1 MKCVLMSS
9 TNVQTHRTEEE
20 EEVRVRGVK
29 GDTSITRAVI
39 TIIVLCVKS
48 WSCVCHGSWSWVTY
62 LSTVLGTWAE
72 ERTQFRLV
80 SDIIALHSSITCCN
94 CNWVIR
100 NPETAEQGGDR
111 GEEISLTQELLWSQH
126 SQWSGPGIQ
135 ALRIITAAVSC
146 DGAYVIR
153 EGHHHSY
160 AAWAIYL
167 WIPSEGLQWPQSF
180 TDSWQPEKMTI
191 HWIES
196 LISQFDNTENFKS
209 YMNDEIKHLNPK
221 NEFEKY

>member
-9 TNVQTHRTEEE
+9 TNVQTQRTEEE

-62 LSTVLGTWAE
+62 PSTVLGTWAE

-80 SDIIALHSSITCCN
+80 SDIIALHSSIMCCN

-111 GEEISLTQELLWSQH
+111 GQPH
-126 SQWSGPGIQ
+126 SGV
-135 ALRIITAAVSC
+135 AVVTTLSM
-146 DGAYVIR
+146 IR
-153 EGHHHSY
+153 TRDTSTEDHHSSSQL
-160 AAWAIYL
+160 WRSICDQRRSPSLLRGMSHLFMNTIRRFSMTSIIYRQL
-167 WIPSEGLQWPQSF
+167 TTRENDNPLDWIPDLPIW
-180 TDSWQPEKMTI
+180 
-191 HWIES
+191 
-196 LISQFDNTENFKS
+196 
-209 YMNDEIKHLNPK
+209 
-221 NEFEKY
+221 